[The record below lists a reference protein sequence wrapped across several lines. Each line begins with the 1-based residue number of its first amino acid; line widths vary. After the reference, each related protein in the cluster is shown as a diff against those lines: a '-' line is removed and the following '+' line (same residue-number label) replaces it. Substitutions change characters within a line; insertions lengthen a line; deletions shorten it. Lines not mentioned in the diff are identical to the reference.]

1 MSSHRDDAR
10 WSADSSA
17 RMRFI
22 GSSAVTRLFA
32 RTRTGRSSTRRR
44 RRANPTVSEA
54 LARYLRGLRYR
65 NRLISTSSAVRY
77 SAPYWSEVKVDW
89 VALRKPPRASAVV
102 RRGKA
107 GPGRAEPG
115 RSGRSRQGERLR
127 RPHACVING
136 NKIIGGTPSPRRQG
150 RHGRQVRSARRDP
163 PIGEFTHNAVTELS
177 LTVLGGMWRGSAVH
191 LGLSRS

>member
-1 MSSHRDDAR
+1 LSQRQFRCLRMSSHRDDAR

-107 GPGRAEPG
+107 GPGRAG
-115 RSGRSRQGERLR
+115 RVGALTSGRKAKETPRLR
-127 RPHACVING
+127 DQWQQDH
-136 NKIIGGTPSPRRQG
+136 
-150 RHGRQVRSARRDP
+150 RRD
-163 PIGEFTHNAVTELS
+163 AVAEKTRTPRTTS
-177 LTVLGGMWRGSAVH
+177 PFGASGS
-191 LGLSRS
+191 SDR